1 MFENLVRP
9 GFEVMDSTDER
20 VDKLVYYI
28 DDFISEADAIL
39 AGMQSCIDILKSKVD
54 SKEAVQS

>member
-1 MFENLVRP
+1 MFENLIRP

-39 AGMQSCIDILKSKVD
+39 VGMQNCIDILKSKVD

>member
-39 AGMQSCIDILKSKVD
+39 AGMQNCIDILKSKVD